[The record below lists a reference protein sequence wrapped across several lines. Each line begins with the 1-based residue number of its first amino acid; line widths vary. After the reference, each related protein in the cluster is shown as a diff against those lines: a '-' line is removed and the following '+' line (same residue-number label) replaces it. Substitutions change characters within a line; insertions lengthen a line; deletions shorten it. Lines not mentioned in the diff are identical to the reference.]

1 MATGGSME
9 LIKWL
14 TNKDLDNA
22 PSLVV
27 VIIVVCVVIFET
39 TVLAKMFLPIWLQK
53 KGDSEPVKKPVAK
66 NNLIKIMERLGEID
80 KRLDAH
86 YGFIKESAL
95 QSGVALLCSQDAPFV
110 SLVKGALLNIKL
122 GANGNVREK
131 LVQAIIKEPN
141 GRELYQSILSDYMMQ
156 YGKTVGEHFIK
167 TIDWI
172 EKRLDAGY

>member
-1 MATGGSME
+1 ME

-39 TVLAKMFLPIWLQK
+39 TVLAKMFLPVWLQK
-53 KGDSEPVKKPVAK
+53 KDDSEPVKKPLAK
-66 NNLIKIMERLGEID
+66 NNLVKILERLGEID

-86 YGFIKESAL
+86 YEFIKESAL
-95 QSGVALLCSQDAPFV
+95 RSGIAILCSQDPPFV
-110 SLVKGALLNIKL
+110 ELVNAALLNIKL
-122 GANGNVREK
+122 GANGNIRGK
-131 LVQAIIKEPN
+131 LANAIIKEPN
-141 GRELYQSILSDYMMQ
+141 GREIYQSILSAYMKE
-156 YGKTVGEHFIK
+156 YGKTIGDHFIK